1 MIGSKEK
8 GRRKAGMKKGGRSI
22 FRMIRSEERMGEAR
36 SNGNMEKSRK
46 KERRTKEYFK
56 VDYRYKTGM
65 SLLTERVHE

>member
-46 KERRTKEYFK
+46 KERRTKE
-56 VDYRYKTGM
+56 
-65 SLLTERVHE
+65 